1 MISALHESWF
11 LPLTFLWQLFCF
23 QGYNSSKYYGRWR
36 GDGAA
41 GEKIKG
47 KMRCNV
53 QGAKEKE
60 KIASEMG

>member
-1 MISALHESWF
+1 MDNVLCLF
-11 LPLTFLWQLFCF
+11 LVSYNYA
-23 QGYNSSKYYGRWR
+23 QGYILNAKYYGRWR

-41 GEKIKG
+41 GEKIKV

-60 KIASEMG
+60 KIASKMG